1 MRFLFSCNYDDSN
14 ELTLLFV
21 SARSRLKAGENESD
35 MSYSEGLS
43 GETGSET
50 DDRPNS
56 PRAAPVGK
64 DNEMCRTV
72 SVSWFHFKS
81 IFFLKYRVLGNP
93 SETSFTQRWRNLK
106 MECSLHQMF
115 SIHTTPEKSENTT
128 ITVYFGLRLRKIRAG
143 RLQGY
148 RDVIIFEKL
157 RVQYTLRPH

>member
-106 MECSLHQMF
+106 METSVHCIKCFLSTPPRRNLKTQQSLF
-115 SIHTTPEKSENTT
+115 ILDC
-128 ITVYFGLRLRKIRAG
+128 V
-143 RLQGY
+143 
-148 RDVIIFEKL
+148 
-157 RVQYTLRPH
+157 